1 MTISIDSNVLSTVW
15 SPTDPVRHQV
25 AAALD
30 EYREQA
36 SLVICGFVYS
46 ELLPVQ
52 RSQRVLDAI
61 LRELDV
67 DVEWEMDERV
77 FRAAGAAFAGYVE
90 RRKTRSSD
98 EPRRLLTD
106 FLIGAHAEVQGH
118 AILTRDKRIF
128 RAAFP
133 KLELLRV

>member
-1 MTISIDSNVLSTVW
+1 MTISLDSNILSTVW
-15 SPTDPVRHQV
+15 SPTDPLRHQV

-30 EYREQA
+30 EYRNHA
-36 SLVICGFVYS
+36 SLVLCGFVYA

-61 LRELDV
+61 LHELDV
-67 DVEWEMDERV
+67 HIEWDMGERV
-77 FRAAGAAFAGYVE
+77 FRVAGDAFAGYVE
-90 RRKTRSSD
+90 RRKSRSSD

-106 FLIGAHAEVQGH
+106 FLIGAHAEVSGH